1 MPKYIDLL
9 RSHQKSKQTPTAES
23 PKAQEILVDEQPEQ
37 ARLGSPP
44 PKKTPSQ
51 DLSSKLFTEEEQKVT
66 VHPHSMPPQGLEH
79 ALSDEQTWPDTPE
92 KAGSGISGSAIR
104 WLKTCVQL
112 TLHMFQAAAS
122 GKPAGIEALSKHTR
136 LLIQALMKKADGLH
150 GLELQVANHD
160 HDIRNVDF
168 DLGSLIAKSITL
180 MLYAIKMGLRMH
192 LSEDELHTLVLSA
205 MLHHIGMAQVPTSI
219 RHKKGVLSSQEREYI
234 KKAPSLGEAY
244 LRACGIENTDIL
256 ETVTHAHERHD
267 GSGPLGLAGNQI
279 NHIARIVGLLSVFE
293 ALIAFRPYR
302 NRLLPRDA
310 IRELIKQHKEEFN
323 HDILKMLIESISLY
337 PVGSFVQLNSGDV
350 GQIIAVHD
358 RLPLRPKVRLNMDR
372 HGNHIVPRIVDLQA
386 QPNLRVS
393 RCMYREELAE
403 LKNQPA
409 E

>member
-9 RSHQKSKQTPTAES
+9 RSHQKSKHPHTAES

-44 PKKTPSQ
+44 PKKSPSQ
-51 DLSSKLFTEEEQKVT
+51 DLSSNLFTEKKQKYPVR
-66 VHPHSMPPQGLEH
+66 PHSIPPQGLEH
-79 ALSDEQTWPDTPE
+79 ALSDEQTWPDTP
-92 KAGSGISGSAIR
+92 GSEASSSAIR

-112 TLHMFQAAAS
+112 TLHMFQSAAS
-122 GKPAGIEALSKHTR
+122 GKPASIEALSKHTR
-136 LLIQALMKKADGLH
+136 LLIRALMKKPAGLH
-150 GLELQVANHD
+150 GLELQVANHG

-180 MLYAIKMGLRMH
+180 MLYTIKIGLRMR
-192 LSEDELHTLVLSA
+192 LSEDELLTLVLSA

-219 RHKKGVLSSQEREYI
+219 RHKKGVLNSQEREYI
-234 KKAPSLGEAY
+234 QKAPSLGEAY
-244 LRACGIENTDIL
+244 LRACGIQNTDIL

-310 IRELIKQHKEEFN
+310 IRELIKQHKEKFN
-323 HDILKMLIESISLY
+323 QDILKMLIESISLY
-337 PVGSFVQLNSGDV
+337 PVGTFVQLNSGDV
-350 GQIIAVHD
+350 GQITAVHD

-386 QPNLRVS
+386 QSNLRVS
-393 RCMYREELAE
+393 RCMYREELTE

-409 E
+409 G